1 MQLGSA
7 LRLWRVFAISAV
19 GAALLTASFVSLV
32 GAHSAAA
39 TSTTG
44 ATEYQPSGSSRPLR
58 QGTLT
63 GAMLQK
69 VDSTAPEQAPPAVAP
84 RDRMT
89 PQQRATYYQS
99 LAKRTDL
106 PKGSLASNPVDPGAQ
121 SPNFVGGGVLPP
133 IYKNFEGLNNAQS
146 GDQWGFPDSTVATDL
161 SYLMEGTN
169 NAIAIYSG
177 STGALLFGPYTTAS
191 FFSPIKKNGTLIR
204 APEMV
209 YDVMRD
215 RWVVTA
221 LEIKPLNAGVAE
233 AYIDIA
239 ISVTNSPTQP
249 FPGAQYYEYQINTN
263 VQPDVG
269 VISWCDEDNLGIEY
283 WGLYLSCTIFRNDT
297 SGDPVGGGGNTT
309 FTIPKIGFYSGS
321 GGVYFFYNNVI
332 TTDLSSPAFGP
343 QPAIEDGTPD
353 AEFIVANDAVS
364 GGPNNNLT
372 LCALTNTVALNSGS
386 PATFSCDHNPLPI
399 SYSDPLP
406 VPQPGVGDTLFAG
419 QEMSRVQYRAGRLF
433 VAWTTPVAANGGA
446 PIRDGA
452 YWLDFEPQ
460 LTIQARTNPQL
471 VNGIVIRNVG
481 IYSYATNRWAFMPTL
496 WSSSDAD
503 SALVFSEVSIATSV
517 NASIVYTAR
526 RTTDPPNTMG
536 QNNTSAFVV
545 TGTHTTS
552 GQWGRNIGC
561 ALPLNSVTRGIIWCA
576 GQYNGSQASPGWN
589 TRIYALR
596 TE

>member
-1 MQLGSA
+1 M
-7 LRLWRVFAISAV
+7 I
-19 GAALLTASFVSLV
+19 
-32 GAHSAAA
+32 
-39 TSTTG
+39 
-44 ATEYQPSGSSRPLR
+44 
-58 QGTLT
+58 
-63 GAMLQK
+63 
-69 VDSTAPEQAPPAVAP
+69 
-84 RDRMT
+84 
-89 PQQRATYYQS
+89 
-99 LAKRTDL
+99 
-106 PKGSLASNPVDPGAQ
+106 
-121 SPNFVGGGVLPP
+121 
-133 IYKNFEGLNNAQS
+133 
-146 GDQWGFPDSTVATDL
+146 
-161 SYLMEGTN
+161 
-169 NAIAIYSG
+169 
-177 STGALLFGPYTTAS
+177 
-191 FFSPIKKNGTLIR
+191 
-204 APEMV
+204 

-215 RWVVTA
+215 RWVVRA
-221 LEIKPLNAGVAE
+221 LELKPLNSGVAE

-249 FPGAQYYEYQINTN
+249 FPGAQYYEYQIDTN

-269 VISWCDEDNLGIEY
+269 VISWCDEDNRGIEY

-297 SGDPVGGGGNTT
+297 LGDPAPGGDNAT
-309 FTIPKIGFYSGS
+309 FTIPKNGYYSDS
-321 GGVYFFYNNVI
+321 GGAYFFYINVI
-332 TTDLSSPAFGP
+332 TTDLSGPAFGP

-372 LCALTNTVALNSGS
+372 LCALTNTVALNSGN

-446 PIRDGA
+446 PMRDGV

-481 IYSYATNRWAFMPTL
+481 IYSYTTNRWAFMPTL

-503 SALVFSEVSIATSV
+503 SALVSNEVSIAISV
-517 NASIVYTAR
+517 NASIVYTAG

-536 QNNTSAFVV
+536 RLAIRGDRHTYHQRPVGAQCGLRAAAERGDSWHYLMRWPVQWQLGVSRLEYQNLRAAHGIAIRWLRRVPPIQSLKRWEERPTALSA
-545 TGTHTTS
+545 TGAI
-552 GQWGRNIGC
+552 IG
-561 ALPLNSVTRGIIWCA
+561 AHPFAVGA
-576 GQYNGSQASPGWN
+576 
-589 TRIYALR
+589 
-596 TE
+596 